1 VIDAALARTLRR
13 LREERGMTR
22 EVVAVEAG
30 LSVGTLAR
38 LELGESSPRW
48 TTVRRVAVVLSL
60 SIGDVALAVE
70 ATERGTLVRLDGC
83 CFCTH
88 TVR

>member
-1 VIDAALARTLRR
+1 VIDVALARTLRR

-60 SIGDVALAVE
+60 TMSELAVAVE
-70 ATERGTLVRLDGC
+70 ATEAAPLSA
-83 CFCTH
+83 CTDPR
-88 TVR
+88 TMGGAR